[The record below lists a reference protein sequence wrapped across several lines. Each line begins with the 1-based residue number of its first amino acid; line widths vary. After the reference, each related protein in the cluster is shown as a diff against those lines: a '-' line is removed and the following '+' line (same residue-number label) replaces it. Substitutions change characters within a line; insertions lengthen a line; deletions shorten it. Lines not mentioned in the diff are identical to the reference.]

1 MSGDAEQDAR
11 SNLVATARAVFARGL
26 SHGSTGNVS
35 VRFGKTIMVTPT
47 RSSMATV
54 APGELAVVD
63 SGGATL
69 GSAAP
74 SKETPLHL
82 AIYRRRPDIGAVV
95 HTHSTYATAVSCL
108 ADIDP
113 ADVLPALT
121 AYYAMRVKT
130 LPLVGYSPPGDGRLA
145 QQVGVLAN
153 DHDTML
159 LRNHGV
165 VATAAT
171 LSGALEIAEE
181 IERTA
186 EIYLLLAGRKTSP
199 ISEEE
204 RSQLVTRA
212 Q

>member
-1 MSGDAEQDAR
+1 MSMDTEQDAR

-35 VRFGKTIMVTPT
+35 VRFGETIMVTPT

-63 SGGATL
+63 SGGASL
-69 GSAAP
+69 GPAAP

-82 AIYRRRPDIGAVV
+82 AIYRQRPDIGAVV
-95 HTHSTYATAVSCL
+95 HTHSACATAVSCL
-108 ADIDP
+108 VDIDP
-113 ADVLPALT
+113 ADALPALT
-121 AYYAMRVKT
+121 AYYAMRVKK
-130 LPLVGYSPPGDGRLA
+130 LPLVAYSPPGDSRLA
-145 QQVGVLAN
+145 RQVGALAKV
-153 DHDTML
+153 HDTML

-165 VATAAT
+165 VVGAAT

-186 EIYLLLAGRKTSP
+186 EIYLLLAGRRTSP
-199 ISEEE
+199 ISDDE
-204 RSQLVTRA
+204 RSRLVTRT